1 MNQMSKNKMR
11 ISLNCLELY
20 SKRISYMKVFNS
32 FIYIKKKKILFF
44 LIILEFIK
52 YNSNDKMIFPN
63 ISIEKKNY
71 ELAKF

>member
-32 FIYIKKKKILFF
+32 FIKKKILFF
-44 LIILEFIK
+44 LIILESIK

>member
-1 MNQMSKNKMR
+1 
-11 ISLNCLELY
+11 
-20 SKRISYMKVFNS
+20 MKVFNS
-32 FIYIKKKKILFF
+32 FIKKKILFF